1 MTEELQCFILLCVS
15 ELSSIPRWPERLLE
29 SVAERIFVGLADARQ
44 PIDER
49 GLRAIPLL
57 NVRDLRGGH
66 APAADALER
75 RVVAADADVDRYMV
89 RTDDVV
95 ITCRGTQLKVA
106 SITPSTAGALISAN
120 LIGIRAGAEVLPP
133 VLLAFLQSEAGQR
146 TLVQRGRSSTSSL
159 SLTPKSVGQLSIPV
173 PPKAVQNQIAELVRA
188 AEDNHIAAIQAA
200 EQRRAVAL
208 AVALELLRG
217 EGRIGQ
223 GERG

>member
-1 MTEELQCFILLCVS
+1 VS
-15 ELSSIPRWPERLLE
+15 ESAIQGWPDHLLE
-29 SVAERIFVGLADARQ
+29 NVAERIFVGLADARQ

-57 NVRDLRGGH
+57 NVRDLRDGH
-66 APAADALER
+66 APAAEALEKR
-75 RVVAADADVDRYMV
+75 LVAADADVERYTV

-106 SITPSTAGALISAN
+106 WITPPTAGALISAN
-120 LIGIRAGAEVLPP
+120 LIGIRAGAAVLPA

-146 TLVQRGRSSTSSL
+146 ALLQRGRSSTSSL
-159 SLTPKSVGQLSIPV
+159 SLTPKSVGTLSIPL
-173 PPKAVQNQIAELVRA
+173 PPLVVQNQVAELVRA
-188 AEDNHIAAIQAA
+188 AEHNHTAAIRAA

-217 EGRIGQ
+217 EGRTNHGDL
-223 GERG
+223 G